1 MALVESFSGIRG
13 IYGRDLTEGTA
24 RRYAYCLYSFL
35 KERLKRESKIV
46 IGHDTRESSSRL
58 KDAVIDVFPSVI
70 DVGVSTTPA
79 IELAVREYRLD
90 GGIIITASHNPK
102 EYNGFKF
109 LGSDGAVLR
118 PKDVAT
124 VIEKFNEIKNLTEE
138 DFLNKCLHKESAIKL
153 HKVEKKH
160 NDLVER
166 YNKYLLKIIGRQ
178 AINLIKHCNLKII
191 LDPNGGAAITL
202 KPIFEK
208 IGVKVVEINNKAGE
222 FKRKIE
228 PNAESLA
235 CLKEEI
241 KKHSAD
247 FAAGFDCDGDRVEL
261 ILPNGSLVSG
271 HYLVAIVAD
280 EILSGIDAKNKIV
293 VTNDAASGV
302 LKEVCERYEAKIE
315 EVEVGEINVV
325 DAMLRHN
332 SPIGGEGSASGVIIP
347 PSRCR
352 DGALTLLFILKIMAK
367 KAKPLQQIVDGY
379 PKYYNIREAVKF
391 NPKELAEIREKIKS
405 HYLGKGYTI
414 KETGGITGGLKVVVS
429 KKSFVWFRASKT
441 EANMFRIIADSDSET
456 EAERLLK
463 EGVGL
468 VH

>member
-13 IYGRDLTEGTA
+13 IYGRDLTEDTA
-24 RRYAYCLYSFL
+24 RRYAYCLCSFL
-35 KERLKRESKIV
+35 KERLKREPKIV

-58 KDAVIDVFPSVI
+58 KDAIIDVFPFVVDAGI
-70 DVGVSTTPA
+70 ATTPA
-79 IELAVREYRLD
+79 LELAVRDYKLD

-109 LGSDGAVLR
+109 LDGDGAVLR
-118 PKDVAT
+118 PKDISE
-124 VIEKFNEIKNLTEE
+124 VIKRFNEIKNLTEE
-138 DFLNKCLHKESAIKL
+138 DFLNKCLHKESAIKI

-160 NDLVER
+160 NELIER
-166 YNKYLLKIIGRQ
+166 YNKYLLKIIGKQ
-178 AINLIKHCNLKII
+178 AINLIKHRNLKII
-191 LDPNGGAAITL
+191 LDPNGGAAVTL
-202 KPIFEK
+202 KQIFEK

-228 PNAESLA
+228 PNAESLSY
-235 CLKEEI
+235 LKEEI
-241 KKHSAD
+241 KKNNAD

-261 ILPNGSLVSG
+261 ILPDGSLVSG
-271 HYLVAIVAD
+271 HYLVAMVAD
-280 EILSGIDAKNKIV
+280 DILSGIDSKNRIV

-302 LKEVCERYEAKIE
+302 LKEVCERYKAKIE

-325 DAMLRHN
+325 DSMLSHN

-391 NPKELAEIREKIKS
+391 NPKELAKTREKIKN
-405 HYLGKGYTI
+405 HYLGKGFII
-414 KETGGITGGLKVVVS
+414 KETGGITGGLKVIVS

-441 EANMFRIIADSDSET
+441 EADMFRIIADSDSER
-456 EAERLLK
+456 EAEKLLK
-463 EGVGL
+463 EGVNL
-468 VH
+468 VK